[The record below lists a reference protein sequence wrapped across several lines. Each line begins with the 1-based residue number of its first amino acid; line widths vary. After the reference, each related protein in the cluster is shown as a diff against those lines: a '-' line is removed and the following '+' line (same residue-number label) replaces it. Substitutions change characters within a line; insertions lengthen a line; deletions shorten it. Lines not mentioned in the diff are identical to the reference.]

1 MSHRRL
7 AAAVFFSAVI
17 VAVLGL
23 IVYTERSNA
32 TQTVSVLIVTHDVAA
47 GSSYDVADV
56 QLVQVRAQAGD
67 FNYETRAP
75 AAFPA
80 RFARNLA
87 TNDILRAD
95 DLIANTAEFV
105 VALTIETPP
114 PLAAG
119 ESIDIFAALGGD
131 QQVLVGHDLIV
142 NTVSGGSLTVLVP
155 VADEASWIAVGSSDV
170 ALHVALTV
178 AGAQIAPSPLGASA
192 AIRILCGAACT
203 DLPDEATPTP

>member
-17 VAVLGL
+17 VAVLAL

-32 TQTVSVLIVTHDVAA
+32 TQTVSVLIVTHDVSA
-47 GSSYDVADV
+47 GSSYDVSDV

-75 AAFPA
+75 ALFPA

-95 DLIANTAEFV
+95 DLIANAAQSV
-105 VALTIETPP
+105 VALTVETPP
-114 PLAAG
+114 PLSAG
-119 ESIDIFAALGGD
+119 QSIDIFAALAGD
-131 QQVLVGHDLIV
+131 QQVLVGHDLVV
-142 NTVSGGSLTVLVP
+142 NTVSGGSVTVLVP
-155 VADEASWIAVGSSDV
+155 VADEASWIAVGSSNV
-170 ALHVALTV
+170 ALHVAVTV
-178 AGAQIAPSPLGASA
+178 AGAQIAPSPLGAAA
-192 AIRILCGAACT
+192 AIRILCGTACAA
-203 DLPDEATPTP
+203 LPDDQAPTP